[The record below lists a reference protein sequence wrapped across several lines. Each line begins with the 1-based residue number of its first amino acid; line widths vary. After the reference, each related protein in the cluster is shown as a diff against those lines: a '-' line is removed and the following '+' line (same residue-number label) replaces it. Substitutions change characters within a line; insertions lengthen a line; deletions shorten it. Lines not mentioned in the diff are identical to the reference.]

1 MAREIER
8 TVDSFIA
15 LAFSGVA
22 HFSPILMK
30 DLPAATDAVIK
41 TALRGWNLE
50 PSDVDDEDFRRAT
63 PDAGNGVLYFANLR
77 STFVNEEAYVARLV
91 LDAAGLVR
99 KKISGPA
106 SR

>member
-41 TALRGWNLE
+41 TALRGWNLD
-50 PSDVDDEDFRRAT
+50 PSDVDDEDYRRAT
-63 PDAGNGVLYFANLR
+63 FDGGKGVLYFASLS
-77 STFVNEEAYVARLV
+77 STSVDEEAFLARLV
-91 LDAAGLVR
+91 LDAAGLLG
-99 KKISGPA
+99 KSISGPA
-106 SR
+106 LR